1 MKNYLHLS
9 APLRT
14 RNFSYYKQT
23 LRIPH
28 YTISRLDDT
37 ILCES
42 VSDIVHWVLKQRMEY
57 YGSGLEVMPN
67 MIEC

>member
-42 VSDIVHWVLKQRMEY
+42 VSDIVHWV
-57 YGSGLEVMPN
+57 
-67 MIEC
+67 